1 MLSEMIREAGESVT
15 IVRLSADKDEE
26 MIIASEIMCLI
37 DPVEGQYDH
46 WKASLEKENSDI
58 RKGDILRRDDG
69 SELEVLSTFTESFTF
84 DEEITELDLKDYDRQ
99 ELPLRENEV
108 DMSEPDFFPEYQLH
122 PIISQ
127 KVWSMFLQ
135 GNYDPAVLQA
145 FKQVEIAV
153 RKAGNYTEKDIGVP
167 LMRTAFHKD
176 TGNLT
181 DPNQQEAEQE
191 AIAHLFAGAIG
202 YCKNPGSHRE
212 VEITAE
218 EAVELIT
225 FASYLLRIV
234 DSRRQSEE
242 S

>member
-1 MLSEMIREAGESVT
+1 MVSQFIRENGESVT

-37 DPVEGQYDH
+37 DPVKGQYDH
-46 WKASLEKENSDI
+46 WKASLKKENSDI

-69 SELEVLSTFTESFTF
+69 SELEVLRTFTEAITF

-135 GNYDPAVLQA
+135 GNYDPAVLQSI
-145 FKQVEIAV
+145 Q
-153 RKAGNYTEKDIGVP
+153 
-167 LMRTAFHKD
+167 
-176 TGNLT
+176 TG
-181 DPNQQEAEQE
+181 
-191 AIAHLFAGAIG
+191 
-202 YCKNPGSHRE
+202 
-212 VEITAE
+212 
-218 EAVELIT
+218 
-225 FASYLLRIV
+225 
-234 DSRRQSEE
+234 
-242 S
+242 